1 MARVG
6 IRMPMNSM
14 PGTCLA
20 RTTRQT
26 VSGVASSSPIGP
38 QSQAQN
44 ATEQISATCET
55 PALWP

>member
-1 MARVG
+1 
-6 IRMPMNSM
+6 MNSM

-20 RTTRQT
+20 RTTRHT
-26 VSGVASSSPIGP
+26 VRGVASSSPIGP

-44 ATEQISATCET
+44 ATEQISATWET

>member
-1 MARVG
+1 
-6 IRMPMNSM
+6 MNSR

-20 RTTRQT
+20 STTRTT
-26 VSGVASSSPIGP
+26 VSGVASTSPIGP

-44 ATEQISATCET
+44 VTEQSRATCET